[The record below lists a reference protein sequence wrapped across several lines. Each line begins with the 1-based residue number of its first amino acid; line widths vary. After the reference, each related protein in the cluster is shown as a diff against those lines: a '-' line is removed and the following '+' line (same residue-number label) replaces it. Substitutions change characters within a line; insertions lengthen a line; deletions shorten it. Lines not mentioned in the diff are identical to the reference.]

1 MGKLGGLIDCV
12 GGMPRS
18 RIETND
24 DEDAPIYD
32 VYSQTDLLADR
43 SGVVTENIDSKKI
56 RTKDNVD
63 SLQEGDIV
71 FSLISGNAA
80 IVGKDHNA
88 YLYLHNYIKL
98 IPDENVNAKFL
109 VYLLNEDKGIRKQL
123 AMGTQ
128 GSQIIKYTIKQLKE
142 LELPAL
148 PSLDRQKAIG
158 EIYSKSLMV
167 EALKKRVAHLETI
180 LQLHVLEEEMKN
192 DRS

>member
-80 IVGKDHNA
+80 VVSKEHNA
-88 YLYLHNYIKL
+88 YLYPHNYIKL

-128 GSQIIKYTIKQLKE
+128 GSQIIKYTITIM
-142 LELPAL
+142 
-148 PSLDRQKAIG
+148 SR
-158 EIYSKSLMV
+158 
-167 EALKKRVAHLETI
+167 KKITKTSSQITNL
-180 LQLHVLEEEMKN
+180 
-192 DRS
+192 